1 MKRTERSV
9 LIAALV
15 GMLVL
20 PGQVF
25 AARQFPAAKAH
36 YVVIDL
42 GTLGGPS
49 SQNGWIV
56 NGGTVLVQADTAMR
70 DPDYRK
76 AGSTDPYLSHAAL
89 WRSGRLTDLGAL
101 PGKIGRAHV

>member
-1 MKRTERSV
+1 MKRTERPI
-9 LIAALV
+9 LIAALI

-25 AARQFPAAKAH
+25 AAPQLPAAKYP
-36 YVVIDL
+36 YVAIDL